1 MSPLGGSPG
10 TRAGPTASCSYTRY
24 RIPVARTTGGGGGY
38 ESNPAR
44 LWLFKLRKGGGAMI
58 VAQETSQFLFP
69 RNIFL
74 GNNFSESQIRSR
86 ILVATPASI
95 LLLKNTGK
103 IFKIC
108 IIKNQ

>member
-24 RIPVARTTGGGGGY
+24 RIPVARTTGGGY

-95 LLLKNTGK
+95 LLLKIRIHIYIYIVTLNE
-103 IFKIC
+103 
-108 IIKNQ
+108 